1 MKKRRKGIPS
11 VYDKAKFKEYK
22 KKGFTGN
29 FLFIVVLVVIL
40 LIIVRFANL
49 YMQYHMT
56 KLELKSSS
64 LCKEIDFNFLGL
76 SGYEKARKRLLQS
89 NLTQTKKIKVVCFYD
104 LFYPAVFFIN
114 NKDMLCF
121 VDLGKLVVYVNPGL
135 SVITFYQF
143 DIIKRKEKGVEIIQ
157 YFGNSLLSP
166 IFRSV
171 SGIFGYNL
179 NIKKKSKK
187 DISYIVKSIEK
198 SRYIKIQHLIYFYVP
213 LFLIVLFAFS
223 YSNAI
228 FIAFFYYIE
237 VFFLFNLKEAFIGP
251 FLWLLNFLNIQ
262 ASDMVVLVG
271 TCSLCL
277 IFLITGILGLFN
289 WKNIQ
294 NQSFERGFIL
304 FMLLLPIF
312 IRF

>member
-1 MKKRRKGIPS
+1 LKQKHKKIPS
-11 VYDKAKFKEYK
+11 VYDKAKFKQYK
-22 KKGFTGN
+22 KKRFTGN
-29 FLFIVVLVVIL
+29 VLFIIALVLVL
-40 LIIVRFANL
+40 LIIARFANL
-49 YMQYHMT
+49 TIQYHLN

-64 LCKEIDFNFLGL
+64 LCKNTDLIFLGF
-76 SGYEKARKRLLQS
+76 SGYEKAEKRLLQ
-89 NLTQTKKIKVVCFYD
+89 LDFTHTKKIKLVCFYN
-104 LFYPAVFFIN
+104 FFHPAVFFIN
-114 NKDMLCF
+114 NRDMLCF
-121 VDLGKLVVYVNPGL
+121 VDLGKLVVYVNPDF

-143 DIIKRKEKGVEIIQ
+143 DIIKRKEKGTEIIQ

-166 IFRSV
+166 IFRSLFE
-171 SGIFGYNL
+171 IFGYNL
-179 NIKKKSKK
+179 NIEKKSKK
-187 DISYIVKSIEK
+187 GVSYIIKSIEK
-198 SRYIKIQHLIYFYVP
+198 SKYIKIQYLIYFYVP
-213 LFLIVLFAFS
+213 LFLIVLLAFS

-262 ASDMVVLVG
+262 ASDIVVIIG
-271 TCSLCL
+271 ACSLCL
-277 IFLITGILGLFN
+277 ISLITGIFGLFN

>member
-1 MKKRRKGIPS
+1 MKQKHKEIPS
-11 VYDKAKFKEYK
+11 VYDKAKFKRFSK
-22 KKGFTGN
+22 KWFTGN
-29 FLFIVVLVVIL
+29 VFVVVALVLIL
-40 LIIVRFANL
+40 LIIARFANL
-49 YMQYHMT
+49 TIQYHMT

-76 SGYEKARKRLLQS
+76 SGYEKAEKKLLQPDF
-89 NLTQTKKIKVVCFYD
+89 THTKKIKLVCFYD
-104 LFYPAVFFIN
+104 FFHPAVFFIN

-143 DIIKRKEKGVEIIQ
+143 DIVKRKEKGVEIIQ

-171 SGIFGYNL
+171 SEIFGYNL

-198 SRYIKIQHLIYFYVP
+198 SRYIKIQYLIYFYVP

-262 ASDMVVLVG
+262 ASDIVVIIG
-271 TCSLCL
+271 ACSLCL

>member
-1 MKKRRKGIPS
+1 MKRKRKEIPS
-11 VYDKAKFKEYK
+11 VYDNAKFKQFK
-22 KKGFTGN
+22 KKRFTGN
-29 FLFIVVLVVIL
+29 VFVIVALVLVL
-40 LIIVRFANL
+40 LIIARFTNL
-49 YMQYHMT
+49 TIQYHMT

-64 LCKEIDFNFLGL
+64 LCEKTDLIFLGF
-76 SGYEKARKRLLQS
+76 SGYEKAEKRLLQPDF
-89 NLTQTKKIKVVCFYD
+89 THTKKIKVVCFYD
-104 LFYPAVFFIN
+104 FYHPAVFFIN

-121 VDLGKLVVYVNPGL
+121 VDLGKLVVYVNPGF

-143 DIIKRKEKGVEIIQ
+143 DIIKIREKGTEIVQ
-157 YFGNSLLSP
+157 HFGNSLLYP
-166 IFRSV
+166 VFVSV
-171 SGIFGYNL
+171 CEIFGYNL
-179 NIKKKSKK
+179 NMEKRSKK
-187 DISYIVKSIEK
+187 GLSYIIKSIEK
-198 SRYIKIQHLIYFYVP
+198 SKYMKIQYLIYFYVP
-213 LFLIVLFAFS
+213 LFLIILFAFS

-262 ASDMVVLVG
+262 ASDIVVIIG
-271 TCSLCL
+271 ACSLCL
-277 IFLITGILGLFN
+277 IFLITGIFGLFN